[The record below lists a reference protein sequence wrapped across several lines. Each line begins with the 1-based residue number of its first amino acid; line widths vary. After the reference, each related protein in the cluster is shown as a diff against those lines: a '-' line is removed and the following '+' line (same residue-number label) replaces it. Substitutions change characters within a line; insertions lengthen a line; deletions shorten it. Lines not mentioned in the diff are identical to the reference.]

1 MQHLK
6 VVDTN
11 ILIIIKQDLLLSGL
25 CHSTINV
32 KKVVYII
39 IFSYVGTGK
48 TYTGIKLVYLFDLI
62 NDMLRVDGHSH
73 QQVVFCGPNNK
84 SVDLVASKI

>member
-1 MQHLK
+1 MYLDK
-6 VVDTN
+6 
-11 ILIIIKQDLLLSGL
+11 LSRGREM
-25 CHSTINV
+25 TV
-32 KKVVYII
+32 E
-39 IFSYVGTGK
+39 FSVAGTGK

>member
-1 MQHLK
+1 MT
-6 VVDTN
+6 VE
-11 ILIIIKQDLLLSGL
+11 
-25 CHSTINV
+25 
-32 KKVVYII
+32 
-39 IFSYVGTGK
+39 FSVAGTGK

-62 NDMLRVDGHSH
+62 NDMLRVDGHNH